1 MRKAHPLILVLIV
14 VAAVVCPLCAPPK
27 TLVAQEPSPYLS
39 DRQRFGIG
47 VVRAFP
53 GITRFPGR
61 ITDYP
66 NVQEL
71 GFGWYSDWWRTAA
84 PATYDDAVEYVQLLN
99 TCVVPGYANWPP
111 NWKVIAS
118 IARARPGSIWIIGNE
133 PEHPWQGGNTPESY
147 AAIYHEAYH
156 FLTDADPTAQ
166 IAIGGVVQP
175 TPIRLLWLER
185 VLASYQTQFG
195 EPMPVDI
202 WNTHIQILCET
213 CDWGCGKP
221 VGLESEL
228 GRAYEVKHNFSAQI
242 LQQLVEDMRT
252 WLVAHG
258 QGDKPLIISEY
269 GVLMPPSYF
278 EPRNCCADC
287 TDYANGTEAVAGF
300 MARSFHYFMT
310 RRDPVLG
317 YSRDEGRLVQRWLWF
332 SLNHPLFEPGPGYHP
347 NGMGGALYYWD
358 SPSQRTPYGDAYR
371 NLTHFY
377 TAEHRVYL
385 PMASTGL
392 SLAAAASDTIQH

>member
-1 MRKAHPLILVLIV
+1 MLKTRPLILALVV
-14 VAAVVCPLCAPPK
+14 VAAVVCPLCMSPE
-27 TLVAQEPSPYLS
+27 TLVAEEPSPYLS

-47 VVRAFP
+47 VVRTFA

-66 NVQEL
+66 NVQDL
-71 GFGWYSDWWRTAA
+71 GFGWYSDWWRAKQPT
-84 PATYDDAVEYVQLLN
+84 TYDDTVEYVQLLG

-111 NWKVIAS
+111 DWSAVAAT
-118 IARARPGSIWIIGNE
+118 ARACPGSIWIIGNE
-133 PEHPWQGGNTPESY
+133 PEHQWQGGNTPGAY

-156 FLTDADPTAQ
+156 FLTGVDPTAQ

-185 VLASYQTQFG
+185 VLASYETQFG

-213 CDWGCGKP
+213 CGWGCGKP
-221 VGLESEL
+221 VGLEDEP
-228 GRAYEVKHNFSAQI
+228 GRAYEIKDSFSAQI
-242 LQQLVEDMRT
+242 VQELVEDLRA

-278 EPRNCCADC
+278 DPRDCCADC
-287 TDYANGTEAVAGF
+287 GAYANGTEAVAGF
-300 MARSFHYFMT
+300 MTRTFHYFMT

-332 SLNHPLFEPGPGYHP
+332 SLNHPLLEPGPGSHP
-347 NGMGGALYYWD
+347 NGMGGALHYWD
-358 SPSQRTPYGDAYR
+358 QPSERTLFGDVYR
-371 NLTHFY
+371 DLTRFY
-377 TAEHRVYL
+377 TAEHRVCL
-385 PMASTGL
+385 PMVRVGL
-392 SLAAAASDTIQH
+392 SPASASVDPPQP